1 MRSKKVKK
9 NKSSMKKFKKIKPS
23 VKKVKKIKPSVNKV
37 KKNKASNGKIKEL
50 ILQKIIN
57 DEEIEKKEGHYLSN
71 KYFPII
77 LKEDYNVFN
86 LVNGKKT
93 LIAKFRK
100 NVISKNLTEN
110 AIQNLKDASKK
121 KHYNRGSA
129 AGLINMKKIP
139 NYVKKK
145 NIIIKNNYS
154 IEGYNSNKSGTFV
167 NQGLSN
173 ESRSNIIGFFDK
185 RDRNTSTS
193 NLPCRLTAFNHKHID
208 KFKNVE
214 PFLEKIDELFK
225 KLVPKAHKRQYN
237 RAQETKFVISN
248 TSFSTVTINNNWRT
262 ALHKD
267 SGDFYEGFGNL
278 VVCEEGEYE
287 GGYTGFPQYGVAFDV
302 RNGDF
307 LAMDVHQWHCNTPIK
322 PKTKDYTRMSVVC
335 YLRNNMLRCKG
346 LEPSY

>member
-1 MRSKKVKK
+1 MPSKKV
-9 NKSSMKKFKKIKPS
+9 KKIKPS
-23 VKKVKKIKPSVNKV
+23 VKKVNSRKPSIKKV
-37 KKNKASNGKIKEL
+37 HKSNSSKGEIKEL

-57 DEEIEKKEGHYLSN
+57 DEEIEKKEGHYFSD

-100 NVISKNLTEN
+100 NVISKSLTEK
-110 AIQNLKDASKK
+110 AIQNLKEVSKK

-154 IEGYNSNKSGTFV
+154 IEGYNSNKSGNFV

-214 PFLEKIDELFK
+214 PFLERIDELFK
-225 KLVPKAHKRQYN
+225 KLVPNAYKRQYN
-237 RAQETKFVISN
+237 RAHETKFVISN

-278 VVCEEGEYE
+278 VVCEKGKYA

-322 PKTKDYTRMSVVC
+322 PKTKDYIRMSVVC
-335 YLRNNMLRCKG
+335 YLRSNMLRCKG